1 MWQGTLVKQTWWKPL
16 KLVEVVMGAVKMG
29 LGSEFVQKFL
39 TEGKP
44 AGPSLST
51 TS

>member
-1 MWQGTLVKQTWWKPL
+1 MAGYPGEKG
-16 KLVEVVMGAVKMG
+16 LVETSKTGRSGMGAVKMG
-29 LGSEFVQKFL
+29 LGSESVQNFF

-44 AGPSLST
+44 AGPSLLT